1 MSSCQ
6 GPGNGTAGREA
17 GTVTPAPRR
26 SPHQPT
32 APARSGALIIVPGQ
46 VTVRPAD
53 GTAEVQELRS

>member
-1 MSSCQ
+1 MSRYR

-32 APARSGALIIVPGQ
+32 PLARSGALIIVPGQ
-46 VTVRPAD
+46 VTVRPA
-53 GTAEVQELRS
+53 GSTVEVLGLKS